1 MESII
6 RYDFRP
12 ELSKTIFIEGLPGVG
27 NVGKIAAEHLAGKL
41 DAERFACIYSP
52 DFPPQVTI
60 GEDGVADFARNEL
73 WYAKADGKDVVF
85 LLGDYQGSSPDGQ
98 FLVCHDVMEELLKY
112 DLSEII
118 TLGGYGTGAI
128 VTEPRVF
135 GAVSHIDVRTAYE
148 ALGVTFE
155 PHEPKGGIV
164 GASAMFLAFGQMYG
178 IDAVCLMGET
188 SGYFVDHKSASEVL
202 GIVTKRLNIEID
214 MQELDTH
221 AAMID
226 ELNQKVKELENNR
239 CSGEDLG
246 YIG

>member
-1 MESII
+1 MESIV

-12 ELSKTIFIEGLPGVG
+12 ELSDIVFIEGLPGIG
-27 NVGKIAAEHLAGKL
+27 NVGKIAADHLAEKL
-41 DAERFACIYSP
+41 NAKRFACIYSP

-73 WYAKADGKDVVF
+73 WHAKAGEKDIVF
-85 LLGDYQGSSPDGQ
+85 LLGDYQGSSPEGQ
-98 FLVCHDVMEELLKY
+98 FLVCHDIMEEMMKY
-112 DLSEII
+112 DLKEIL
-118 TLGGYGTGAI
+118 TLGGYGTGGI

-135 GAVSHIDVRTAYE
+135 GAVSRIELKEEYE
-148 ALGVTFE
+148 KIGVTFE

-164 GASAMFLAFGQMYG
+164 GASAMFLAFGQMYK
-178 IDAVCLMGET
+178 IDSVCLMGET
-188 SGYFVDHKSASEVL
+188 SGYFIDHKSASEVL
-202 GIVTKRLNIEID
+202 KIVAKRIGVEVD

-226 ELNQKVKELENNR
+226 ELNQKVKELENSR
-239 CSGEDLG
+239 CSNDDLG